1 MRADSVPRN
10 PSELP
15 PPVAVV
21 GGGITGLTAA
31 FRLMQAGV
39 PITLYE
45 ADQRVGGVIRSVREH
60 GYLAEFGPNSILET
74 SPKISGLIR
83 DLGLEPRRWYSD
95 PGAENRYLVRGGE
108 PVCLPASPIRF
119 FGTKLF
125 STGAKL
131 RLLREP
137 FLRRGPADKEENVA
151 EFVLRRLGREWLDYA
166 INPMIA
172 GIYAGDPRRLSV
184 IHAFPRLHAVEQRYG
199 SLIVGQILGARER
212 KRRGEV
218 SKQEAKKISFDQ
230 GLQVLTDTLEARL
243 RAAIRLNTTA
253 TALKRT
259 PRGWTVSVQSGGS
272 TVAFEHRAVLL
283 AAPAHCLARIAQI
296 GRASC
301 RERVSLNV

>member
-95 PGAENRYLVRGGE
+95 PGAENRYLVRGG
-108 PVCLPASPIRF
+108 
-119 FGTKLF
+119 
-125 STGAKL
+125 
-131 RLLREP
+131 
-137 FLRRGPADKEENVA
+137 
-151 EFVLRRLGREWLDYA
+151 
-166 INPMIA
+166 
-172 GIYAGDPRRLSV
+172 
-184 IHAFPRLHAVEQRYG
+184 
-199 SLIVGQILGARER
+199 
-212 KRRGEV
+212 
-218 SKQEAKKISFDQ
+218 
-230 GLQVLTDTLEARL
+230 
-243 RAAIRLNTTA
+243 
-253 TALKRT
+253 
-259 PRGWTVSVQSGGS
+259 
-272 TVAFEHRAVLL
+272 
-283 AAPAHCLARIAQI
+283 
-296 GRASC
+296 
-301 RERVSLNV
+301 